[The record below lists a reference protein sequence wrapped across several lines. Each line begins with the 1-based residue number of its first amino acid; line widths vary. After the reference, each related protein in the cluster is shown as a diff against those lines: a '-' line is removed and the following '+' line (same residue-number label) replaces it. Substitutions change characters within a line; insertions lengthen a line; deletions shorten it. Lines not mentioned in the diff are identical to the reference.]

1 MADIPVKISDLDKSY
16 ALSASPVEFLINQRD
31 DTGNYETRIVPLSVV
46 STLAKEEAKKMLS
59 TSIEVGTIIPYAGKV
74 LGQESIKGWLLC
86 NGQSVKK
93 ADYFALWSLIGET
106 YGPSTEENFTLPDF
120 KGRIEMGYSS
130 TGESFEPN
138 FGNWISGE
146 KINLGE
152 GNNPNYPDRGVFNIQ
167 LQNTHT
173 GHDHYLAP
181 HTHKILNYANL
192 GDFTLRYGRWGWP
205 YGWHI
210 GRVFLC
216 SPSENWVAFEGNR
229 NRWDYFDRSVDHRK
243 FNLDLLKNTDLNKLA
258 AARKYYLKDNYKIFK
273 IYIDKPVALMF
284 APNQEAIDEIKRRKK
299 FPTPEYREEFDSITK
314 QSSDIPPKGGDKFHS
329 NMQSN
334 VSMNFIIKY

>member
-31 DTGNYETRIVPLSVV
+31 DTGNYQTCTVPLSVV

-181 HTHKILNYANL
+181 HTHKILNYTNL

-210 GRVFLC
+210 AGAFLA
-216 SPSENWVAFEGNR
+216 SPSENWVAFNIGRGEYFPNR
-229 NRWDYFDRSVDHRK
+229 FTIFRNVN
-243 FNLDLLKNTDLNKLA
+243 NLDVIYGTDLDKLGVS
-258 AARKYYLKDNYKIFK
+258 RKYYLKDNYNRYKK
-273 IYIDKPVALMF
+273 YLDTPVALIF
-284 APNQEAIDEIKRRKK
+284 TPNQNVIDEIKRRKK